1 MYIHLF
7 GKDNKNEWN
16 ADFVLSKN
24 CNYALFLNKISFYII
39 FFVSLHTERINKSF
53 IDLLK
58 WDNYKTDIRHIE
70 SLKNL

>member
-16 ADFVLSKN
+16 VDFVLSKK
-24 CNYALFLNKISFYII
+24 CNYALFLSKISFYII
-39 FFVSLHTERINKSF
+39 FFVSLHTEKINKSF

>member
-24 CNYALFLNKISFYII
+24 CIYALFLNKISFYTI
-39 FFVSLHTERINKSF
+39 FFVSLHTEKINKS
-53 IDLLK
+53 L
-58 WDNYKTDIRHIE
+58 
-70 SLKNL
+70 

>member
-16 ADFVLSKN
+16 VNFVLSKK
-24 CNYALFLNKISFYII
+24 CNYALFLSKISFYII
-39 FFVSLHTERINKSF
+39 FFVSLHTEKINKSF

-58 WDNYKTDIRHIE
+58 WDNYKTDIRRIE
-70 SLKNL
+70 SLKNS